1 MVHIKEIY
9 RNKNLVGFDV
19 SGHAGY
25 AGYGNDIVCAAV
37 STLTI
42 NAINT
47 LNEVV
52 HCETTEKSYECGHIT
67 FEVSDNVS
75 VFAELVLK
83 STRLGFS
90 SIKESYSQYIDYQ
103 KGENAMSPGE
113 E

>member
-1 MVHIKEIY
+1 MIHIKEICKD
-9 RNKNLVGFDV
+9 NKLVGFDV

-47 LNEVV
+47 LSEVV
-52 HCETTEKSYECGHIT
+52 HCEITEKSYGCGHIT
-67 FEVSDNVS
+67 FEVSGNVS

-83 STRLGFS
+83 STRLGFA

-103 KGENAMSPGE
+103 KGENVMLSRE